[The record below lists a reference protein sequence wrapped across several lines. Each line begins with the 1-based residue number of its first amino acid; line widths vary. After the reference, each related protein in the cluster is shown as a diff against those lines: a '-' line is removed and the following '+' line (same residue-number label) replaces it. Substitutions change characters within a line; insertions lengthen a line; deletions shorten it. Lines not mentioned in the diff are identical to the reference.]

1 MNTKYRSLYLSLGF
15 FGLLMLIYSIVD
27 ALPDIN
33 PGTVLL
39 IAIPDFVVFFLA
51 YRTYPAEDAVERQRA

>member
-15 FGLLMLIYSIVD
+15 LGLLMLIYSIVD

-39 IAIPDFVVFFLA
+39 IAIPDFVIFFLA
-51 YRTYPAEDAVERQRA
+51 YKTYPAEGTVEGQQA

>member
-1 MNTKYRSLYLSLGF
+1 MSTKYRSLYLSLGF
-15 FGLLMLIYSIVD
+15 FGLAMLIYSIVD
-27 ALPDIN
+27 ALPEIN

-51 YRTYPAEDAVERQRA
+51 YRTYPAEDAVEGQQA